1 MGGWFRKKIDSLA
14 DYQGMKIRI
23 PGLGGKVMAKAG
35 ATVVLTPP
43 GEIFPALERGVID
56 AAELVGPHDD
66 F

>member
-1 MGGWFRKKIDSLA
+1 
-14 DYQGMKIRI
+14 MKIRI